1 MAVLSLVLGILAI
14 ALFSWGGPLLGFYL
28 AEGGLEGSAAV
39 HALGWSLGVAA
50 PLIAVALGVVGLR
63 RGERRVVSA
72 VGVALG
78 GLGALAGVLATLTAL
93 SMSASIEELREAT
106 PRPAPLDLSGGFD
119 AGALEQQLD
128 EDLGRALLEA
138 ERDL

>member
-1 MAVLSLVLGILAI
+1 MAVLSLVLGIVAL

-50 PLIAVALGVVGLR
+50 PLVAVVLGVVGLR
-63 RGERRVVSA
+63 RGQRRGMSA
-72 VGVALG
+72 AGVALG
-78 GLGALAGVLATLTAL
+78 GLGAVAGVLVTLAAL
-93 SMSASIEELREAT
+93 SMSASVEALQEAT
-106 PRPAPLDLSGGFD
+106 PRPGPLDLSGGFD
-119 AGALEQQLD
+119 AGALEEQVD

>member
-1 MAVLSLVLGILAI
+1 MAVLSLVLGIVAL

-50 PLIAVALGVVGLR
+50 PLVAVVLGVVGLR
-63 RGERRVVSA
+63 RGQRRGMSA
-72 VGVALG
+72 AGVALG
-78 GLGALAGVLATLTAL
+78 GLGAVAGVLVTLAAL
-93 SMSASIEELREAT
+93 SMSASVEALQEAT

-119 AGALEQQLD
+119 AGALEEQVD